1 MKGLEGTATLTRLA
15 LRRERVMIPAG
26 IVLIVVLVV
35 GIAVNYQRI
44 FPTELIRENFVAEM
58 SKNLALIAFSG
69 HIVSTDLGA
78 LVVFKIGDAVY
89 TLLALMVLLTVFRH
103 TRTEEE
109 SGRQDL
115 LSASVVGRYAPL
127 TASLILACGASL
139 LTGLLCVLGLRGL
152 GFDTTGS
159 LAFGAALAGSG
170 LIFAAIAALVAQLS
184 ENTRTAITIG
194 ALALIASYLLRFAA
208 DATSQPWLEWL
219 SPNGWCHLLA
229 PFGNEQWGV
238 AGLMLVFTIIVAVA
252 AYLLVARRDLDTGLL
267 AARPGPAG
275 STSLRS
281 PFALAWRLQRG
292 PLLGWVIAY
301 SVIGAVCGA
310 AAGSMQQFIRNSSFG
325 MTFLIHY
332 SGSPHARSA
341 DIFLEMIV
349 ITLGMVSVFYSAL
362 ATLQLRSEEVA
373 GHAELVL
380 STPVGRMRWVASHL
394 ICTLVGT
401 VIILAAG
408 GFFLGLVRWLSSGDI
423 AACQHVFAGTLLHA
437 PAAWVL
443 IGAALLLFG
452 IVPRFVGAMTW
463 VVVVYVQLIG
473 EVLGP
478 ILLGPAYR
486 YSVINALQ
494 PFYWVPRITS
504 GGAFSATPELLLT
517 GLSLLLIT
525 AGLLTFQRRNMES

>member
-15 LRRERVMIPAG
+15 LRRERVMIPG
-26 IVLIVVLVV
+26 WMVLSVLLVV
-35 GIAVNYQRI
+35 GIAVNYKRI

-69 HIVSTDLGA
+69 HIVSANLGA
-78 LVVFKIGDAVY
+78 LVVFKIGDSVY
-89 TLLALMVLLTVFRH
+89 TLLALMVLLTVFRY

-115 LSASVVGRYAPL
+115 LSAGVLGRYAPL

-139 LTGLLCVLGLRGL
+139 LTGLLCVLGLCGL
-152 GFDTTGS
+152 GLDTTGS

-170 LIFAAIAALVAQLS
+170 LVFAAIAALVAQLS

-194 ALALIASYLLRFAA
+194 TVALGVSYLLRFIA
-208 DATSQPWLEWL
+208 DATSQSWLEWL

-238 AGLMLVFTIIVAVA
+238 AGLMLVVTIIVAAA
-252 AYLLVARRDLDTGLL
+252 AYLLVAHRDLGSGLL
-267 AARPGPAG
+267 APRPGPAG

-292 PLLGWVIAY
+292 PFLGWVIAY

-310 AAGSMQQFIRNSSFG
+310 AAGSMQEFIRNSSFG
-325 MTFLIHY
+325 LTFLIHY

-349 ITLGMVSVFYSAL
+349 STLGMVSVFYAAL
-362 ATLQLRSEEVA
+362 ATLQLRREEVA
-373 GHAELVL
+373 GHAELLL
-380 STPVGRMRWVASHL
+380 STPVGRIRWAASHL
-394 ICTLVGT
+394 LFTLGGT

-408 GFFLGLVRWLSSGDI
+408 GFFMGLVRWRWSGDV
-423 AACQHVFAGTLLHA
+423 AAFPRVFTGVLLHA

-443 IGAALLLFG
+443 IGVALLLFG
-452 IVPRFVGAMTW
+452 IVPRFAVAMTW
-463 VVVVYVQLIG
+463 VALLYVQLIG

-478 ILLGPAYR
+478 IVLGPAYR

-494 PFYWVPRITS
+494 PFHWVPRITS
-504 GGAFSATPELLLT
+504 GGAFTATPLLMLT
-517 GLSLLLIT
+517 GLAILLI
-525 AGLLTFQRRNMES
+525 AVGLLTFQRRNIGS